1 MGAMFFGQYLLSKG
15 AISREALIDAIELQR
30 RSNLSVTELAVRKGY
45 LTPRQH
51 ASIQTRYRTS
61 DIDLETLCLESG
73 LIDSAQLD
81 ELVEIQRSDWV
92 RIGAALVAGG
102 HLTRDEVEERLVE
115 FREVQRET
123 DKKLAADFESCPNP
137 ELVRSVVELTVFHL
151 GRLTNLPIKLGSFS
165 EGAGRLR
172 PGRRRYGMKL
182 VGDREICIVLDLPP
196 EVARLVAEG
205 LIGLPLDAETEVAI
219 DAVCE
224 CVNII
229 GGNACTRLE
238 ALGIRLRPEPP
249 FSTAGDEPATEKSS
263 AFCANVIAGE
273 QGFDVQVFLW

>member
-15 AISREALIDAIELQR
+15 VISREALIEAIELQR
-30 RSNLSVTELAVRKGY
+30 RSNLSLTEFAVRKGY
-45 LTPRQH
+45 LTEEQNS
-51 ASIQTRYRTS
+51 AIQVRYRTS
-61 DIDLETLCLESG
+61 DADLETLCLESG
-73 LIDSAQLD
+73 LISRGQLD
-81 ELVEIQRSDWV
+81 ELIEIQRSDWV

-102 HLTRDEVEERLVE
+102 NLTREEVEERLAE
-115 FREVQRET
+115 FREAQREA
-123 DKKLAADFESCPNP
+123 DRKLNADFESCPNP

-151 GRLTNLPIKLGSFS
+151 GRLTGLPIKLGSFS
-165 EGAGRLR
+165 EGTGRLC

-182 VGDREICIVLDLPP
+182 IGDREICIVLDLPS
-196 EVARLVAEG
+196 EVAESVAQG
-205 LIGLPLDAETEVAI
+205 LIGMPVDAESEVAI
-219 DAVCE
+219 DAVGE

-238 ALGIRLRPEPP
+238 ALGIRLKPEPP
-249 FSTAGDEPATEKSS
+249 FSTADDDPATTESS

>member
-1 MGAMFFGQYLLSKG
+1 MFFGQYLLSKG
-15 AISREALIDAIELQR
+15 IIDRDALIDAIELQR
-30 RSNLSVTELAVRKGY
+30 KTNLSLSEIALRCGY
-45 LTPRQH
+45 VDSRQNDSILTL
-51 ASIQTRYRTS
+51 YRTT
-61 DIDLETLCLESG
+61 DIGIEDLCAKYLSAEQLE
-73 LIDSAQLD
+73 D
-81 ELVEIQRSDWV
+81 LVTIQRSDWI

-102 HLTRDEVEERLVE
+102 HLTREEVEKRLAE
-115 FREVQRET
+115 FQEVQSEADR
-123 DKKLAADFESCPNP
+123 KLAADFECCSHP

-172 PGRRRYGMKL
+172 PGRRRYGLKL

-196 EVARLVAEG
+196 EVARLVAQG
-205 LIGLPLDAETEVAI
+205 LIGIPLEAETETAI

-224 CVNII
+224 FVNII

-238 ALGIRLRPEPP
+238 ALGFRLRPEPP
-249 FSTAGDEPATEKSS
+249 FSTAGDEPATERSS

>member
-15 AISREALIDAIELQR
+15 VISREALIDAIELQR
-30 RSNLSVTELAVRKGY
+30 RSNLSLTELAVRQGY
-45 LTPRQH
+45 LTQEQNS
-51 ASIQTRYRTS
+51 AIQIRYRTS
-61 DIDLETLCLESG
+61 DAALETLCLESG
-73 LIDSAQLD
+73 LITREQLD
-81 ELVEIQRSDWV
+81 ELIEIQRSDWV

-102 HLTRDEVEERLVE
+102 NLTRDEVEQRLAE
-115 FREVQRET
+115 FQEVQREA
-123 DKKLAADFESCPNP
+123 DRKLNADFDSCPNP

-151 GRLTNLPIKLGSFS
+151 GRLTDLPIKLGSFS
-165 EGAGRLR
+165 EGAGKLR

-196 EVARLVAEG
+196 EVAELVARG
-205 LIGLPLDAETEVAI
+205 LIGLSVDAESEVAI
-219 DAVCE
+219 DAVRE

-238 ALGIRLRPEPP
+238 ALGIRLKPEPP
-249 FSTAGDEPATEKSS
+249 FSTAGDEPATADSS

>member
-15 AISREALIDAIELQR
+15 VIDRDALIGAIELQR
-30 RSNLSVTELAVRKGY
+30 KSNLSLSEIALRCGY
-45 LTPRQH
+45 IDSGQND
-51 ASIQTRYRTS
+51 SIMTLYRTT
-61 DIDLETLCLESG
+61 DIGIEKLCAKYLSPEQLE
-73 LIDSAQLD
+73 
-81 ELVEIQRSDWV
+81 ELVEIQSSDWI

-102 HLTRDEVEERLVE
+102 HLSREEVEERLAE
-115 FREVQRET
+115 FQDVQREA
-123 DKKLAADFESCPNP
+123 DRKLAADFESCPNP

-151 GRLTNLPIKLGSFS
+151 SRLTNLPIKLGSFS

-172 PGRRRYGMKL
+172 AGRRRYGLKL
-182 VGDREICIVLDLPP
+182 VGDREIFIVLDLPP
-196 EVARLVAEG
+196 EVSRLVAEG
-205 LIGLPLDAETEVAI
+205 LIGIPLEAESEAAI

-238 ALGIRLRPEPP
+238 ALGFRLRPEPP
-249 FSTAGDEPATEKSS
+249 FSTASDAPATDQSM

-273 QGFDVQVFLW
+273 QGFDIQVFLW